1 MKSFV
6 TTLAALALALPGS
19 SFAQEADA
27 EVPAPPSPKEVLD
40 AAPADAWQVIAP
52 EDMLVF
58 QLAPA
63 ADGSERRIVIQL
75 MAEPW
80 SQKWVRNMRKL
91 ARGQWWDTNSS
102 VYRIAP
108 GFVAQWGDPDED
120 REPMEGLEEVGRAD
134 FVHTLS
140 KPVSLP
146 DPCEDRVFDNAFCD
160 AYAPGAMFIGG
171 WPVATDGSAGWP
183 LHCPGMVGV
192 ARDVDPATGR
202 GDTLYTIIGH
212 APRRLD
218 RNLAVVGRVVE
229 GLDLLRTQPPG
240 TGEMG
245 FYAEGQD
252 PLTIQWA
259 RVASDLAPDAR
270 PQYKYLKTESDTFT
284 QWQAALIRP
293 SAFYSDPPSDFDICA
308 LTYPVREVESE

>member
-1 MKSFV
+1 MKNAI
-6 TTLAALALALPGS
+6 TLLAALTLGTSA
-19 SFAQEADA
+19 FAQEA
-27 EVPAPPSPKEVLD
+27 ETPAPPSPKEVLE
-40 AAPADAWQVIAP
+40 AAPADAWQEIAP
-52 EDMLVF
+52 VDLLVF

-63 ADGSERRIVIQL
+63 PDGSERRIVVQL
-75 MAEPW
+75 IDAPW

-91 ARGQWWDTNSS
+91 AAGGWWDTNSW

-108 GFVAQWGDPDED
+108 GFVAQWGDPNED
-120 REPMEGLEEVGRAD
+120 RAPMEGLEEVGRAD
-134 FVHTLS
+134 FIHPLS
-140 KPVSLP
+140 EPVSLP
-146 DPCEDRVFDNAFCD
+146 NPCEDRVFDNAFCD
-160 AYAPGAMFIGG
+160 AYAPVAMFKGG
-171 WPVATDGSAGWP
+171 WPVATDGTADWP

-240 TGEMG
+240 AGEMG

-252 PLTIQWA
+252 PLKIEWA
-259 RVASDLAPDAR
+259 RVASDLKPDAR
-270 PQYKYLKTESDTFT
+270 PHYKYLKTDSDTFVE
-284 QWQAALIRP
+284 WEAALVQP
-293 SAFYSDPPSDFDICA
+293 NPFYSDPPSDYDICA
-308 LTYPVREVESE
+308 LTYPVRAAESE